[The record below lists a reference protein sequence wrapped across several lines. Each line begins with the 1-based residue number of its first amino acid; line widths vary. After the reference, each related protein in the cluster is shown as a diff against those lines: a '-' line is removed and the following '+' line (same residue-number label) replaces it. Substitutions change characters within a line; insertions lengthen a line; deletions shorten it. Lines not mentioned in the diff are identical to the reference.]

1 MRWRRGYEIPGCYRI
16 RGVRWALGREPV
28 GVPQLRCTSIAYG
41 TRAPR
46 ENGRNWRRGC
56 APRHSVCP
64 RRRSDELGI
73 CVGRV
78 RAPLTGDVVHA
89 QGDEAD
95 HHRGV
100 RENDR
105 DGQLARLRRFH
116 GRDIPRDRVH
126 DAYRRA
132 RAPRAMREKGCS
144 PADTNSLERRKNFHP
159 TAQFSDDL
167 RCPKYSGAGAENCAT
182 CGLRREGR
190 ATRAR
195 RRENHHHHTSARVAE
210 FGVCAARVSKM
221 R

>member
-1 MRWRRGYEIPGCYRI
+1 MLPARGI
-16 RGVRWALGREPV
+16 RWALGREPV

-46 ENGRNWRRGC
+46 ENGRNRRRGC
-56 APRHSVCP
+56 ALRHSVCP

-144 PADTNSLERRKNFHP
+144 PADTNSLERRKNFHNKA
-159 TAQFSDDL
+159 AQFSDRSCPNVSPSRSRKL
-167 RCPKYSGAGAENCAT
+167 RDVWSASRGVDQR
-182 CGLRREGR
+182 GLDVARIIII
-190 ATRAR
+190 ARAR
-195 RRENHHHHTSARVAE
+195 ASPTLGYARHECRR
-210 FGVCAARVSKM
+210 
-221 R
+221 